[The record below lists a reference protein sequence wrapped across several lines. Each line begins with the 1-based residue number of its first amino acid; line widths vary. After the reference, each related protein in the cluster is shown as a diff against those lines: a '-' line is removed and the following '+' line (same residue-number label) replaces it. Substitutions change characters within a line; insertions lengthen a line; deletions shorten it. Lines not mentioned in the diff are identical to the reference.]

1 MNASKL
7 TRREALAG
15 LGLLATAGAALSPSQ
30 AQAAVPGVPGAGG
43 VAHSDLDRFV
53 RLRGSPDGAPVMWVY
68 AGVLLGKPE
77 GQVARPLVRVHGVS
91 FTQAR
96 RRPEGGYDWRLDEVG
111 YYSDLASDAVLEAWV
126 NPFTGA
132 AVRPAHYHSPEYL
145 VYSDQGI
152 ASGDPLP
159 PGAELRGAITRLA
172 DVAGIAAMTED
183 LYVTVAARPAADGK
197 AARAARAMASLG
209 TYTAVA
215 ADLDRA
221 GAHWVD
227 CQMSY
232 GTMNSFAG
240 WLGME
245 GTPGVQNM
253 RLAGRKCRVADR
265 DAVPRW
271 LRDRMNRD
279 YPQFLD
285 ASDRWPS

>member
-1 MNASKL
+1 MSASKL
-7 TRREALAG
+7 TRREALGG
-15 LGLLATAGAALSPSQ
+15 LGLLAAAGTAPSLSQ
-30 AQAAVPGVPGAGG
+30 AQAAVPGTPGAGT
-43 VAHSDLDRFV
+43 VARSDLDRFV

-77 GQVARPLVRVHGVS
+77 GQVARPLLRVHGVS

-96 RRPEGGYDWRLDEVG
+96 RRSDGAYDWRLDEVG
-111 YYSDLASDAVLEAWV
+111 YYSDLESDTILESWV

-145 VYSDQGI
+145 VYSGQGV

-183 LYVTVAARPAADGK
+183 LYVTVAARPAAVGK
-197 AARAARAMASLG
+197 PARAARAMASLG
-209 TYTAVA
+209 TYSALV

-221 GAHWVD
+221 STQWVD

-271 LRDRMNRD
+271 LRERMNRD
-279 YPQFLD
+279 YPKFLD
-285 ASDRWPS
+285 TTDRWPS

>member
-7 TRREALAG
+7 TRREALGG
-15 LGLLATAGAALSPSQ
+15 LGLLAAAGTAPSL
-30 AQAAVPGVPGAGG
+30 AQSQSTTPGTPGAGS
-43 VAHSDLDRFV
+43 VARSDLDRFV

-96 RRPEGGYDWRLDEVG
+96 RRPDAGYDWRLDEVG
-111 YYSDLASDAVLEAWV
+111 YYTDLSSDAVLESWV

-145 VYSDQGI
+145 VYSDQGV

-159 PGAELRGAITRLA
+159 PGAELRGSITRLA

-183 LYVTVAARPAADGK
+183 LYVAVAARPAAQGQ
-197 AARAARAMASLG
+197 AARPARALASLG
-209 TYTAVA
+209 TYTALA
-215 ADLDRA
+215 ADLDRP
-221 GAHWVD
+221 GTHWVD

-253 RLAGRKCRVADR
+253 RLAGRKCRIADR

-271 LRDRMNRD
+271 LRERMHRD

-285 ASDRWPS
+285 ANDRWPA